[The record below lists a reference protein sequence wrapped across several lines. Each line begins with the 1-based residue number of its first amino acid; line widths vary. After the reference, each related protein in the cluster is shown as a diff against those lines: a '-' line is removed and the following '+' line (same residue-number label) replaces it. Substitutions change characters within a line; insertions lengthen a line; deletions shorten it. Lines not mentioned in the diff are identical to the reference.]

1 MRRKPKRTLLEWAD
15 YYGLTIEKT
24 DGLSPNVAG
33 YLDPHQDARF
43 IMINRNLPL
52 SEQNF
57 TIAHE
62 LSHYVRHHGR
72 CRFPM
77 IALLV
82 KLLGVMSFF
91 KWARNA
97 ADGLRRFARGLMEIE
112 ANLMAMCRLINC
124 DAMDDIRDYLERH
137 PEKKPLFLF
146 SKCVIAAAR
155 IFKFINEKS

>member
-1 MRRKPKRTLLEWAD
+1 MSRRPKRTLLEWVT
-15 YYGLTIEKT
+15 YYGLTVERT

-33 YLDPHQDARF
+33 YLDPHKDARF

-62 LSHYVRHHGR
+62 LAHYVRHHGR

-82 KLLGVMSFF
+82 KSLSLISFF

-97 ADGLRRFARGLMEIE
+97 ADGLRRFVRGLLEME

-124 DAMDDIRDYLERH
+124 DAKDDIQDYLKRH
-137 PEKKPLFLF
+137 PEKKRLFLF
-146 SKCVIAAAR
+146 SKCAIAAAR
-155 IFKFINEKS
+155 FDKFINP